1 MSSLKTNEKLL
12 LEKLLQ
18 MESGYVLNF
27 SDRTIA
33 DFFRDSLNVDLYA
46 KEYDFASGS
55 KANRIRG
62 FWLQASDNL
71 VAKSIQELLS
81 YIDNQVS
88 LGSLKEADFPT
99 RLVERAHAIAE
110 MLDGDTPNKKNSP
123 KPSSEEEFVKREF
136 ERLEIGSLG
145 LDSPTQLVIAE
156 RIKEIQMCFSAKAP
170 LAVVFLC
177 GSTLEGILL
186 ASAHNYPKQ
195 FNQASAAPKRNDQ
208 ILSFHEWKLVS
219 LIDVGR
225 EIGLLGEDVKK
236 HSHTL
241 RDFRN
246 YIHPFQQLASGFS
259 PHQHTAKISW
269 QVLQAAI
276 YEIAIYRKS
285 HTL

>member
-88 LGSLKEADFPT
+88 LEVWKRQTFPP
-99 RLVERAHAIAE
+99 
-110 MLDGDTPNKKNSP
+110 D
-123 KPSSEEEFVKREF
+123 
-136 ERLEIGSLG
+136 
-145 LDSPTQLVIAE
+145 
-156 RIKEIQMCFSAKAP
+156 
-170 LAVVFLC
+170 
-177 GSTLEGILL
+177 
-186 ASAHNYPKQ
+186 
-195 FNQASAAPKRNDQ
+195 
-208 ILSFHEWKLVS
+208 
-219 LIDVGR
+219 
-225 EIGLLGEDVKK
+225 
-236 HSHTL
+236 
-241 RDFRN
+241 
-246 YIHPFQQLASGFS
+246 
-259 PHQHTAKISW
+259 
-269 QVLQAAI
+269 
-276 YEIAIYRKS
+276 
-285 HTL
+285 